1 MTGTRTNQ
9 TDLSSVLGLKALE
22 ATTDHFGAF
31 GCLDRNPHNI

>member
-22 ATTDHFGAF
+22 ATTDHFGAL